1 MRCAQE
7 SQAGGAPGTGNA
19 WTASR
24 AAGSANAWKVSTALL
39 VKCVKWAAMEL
50 TANQVT
56 AIVILQ
62 LMFCSQGEKSGPT
75 TRTTGPQ
82 LVARQGRVVGMSAR
96 DQPLVAPFS
105 SLKE

>member
-1 MRCAQE
+1 M
-7 SQAGGAPGTGNA
+7 GNA

-24 AAGSANAWKVSTALL
+24 AVESANAWKVSTALL
-39 VKCVKWAAMEL
+39 VKCVKWAGMEL

-62 LMFCSQGEKSGPT
+62 LMFCSQGEKSRLAT
-75 TRTTGPQ
+75 SETGPQ
-82 LVARQGRVVGMSAR
+82 LVAQQGRVVGMSAC
-96 DQPLVAPFS
+96 DQPLVSPFS